1 MYIRAVDTKT
11 KTGKTYTKYQLIESY
26 RSEKGPRQ
34 RIILTLSDFDLA
46 KPLWPA
52 LARAVSERLSGVES
66 IFAEDVNRPGF
77 YRDSVSCQS
86 GNFLTVFERSREPP
100 VVEPMRPLPGLP
112 FHSDLIVKKTDR
124 MD

>member
-34 RIILTLSDFDLA
+34 RIILTLTDFDLD

-52 LARAVSERLSGVES
+52 LARAVSERLGGVES
-66 IFAEDVNRPGF
+66 IFAEDERVKPYLEAILAG
-77 YRDSVSCQS
+77 YSCS
-86 GNFLTVFERSREPP
+86 PEATFL
-100 VVEPMRPLPGLP
+100 
-112 FHSDLIVKKTDR
+112 
-124 MD
+124 